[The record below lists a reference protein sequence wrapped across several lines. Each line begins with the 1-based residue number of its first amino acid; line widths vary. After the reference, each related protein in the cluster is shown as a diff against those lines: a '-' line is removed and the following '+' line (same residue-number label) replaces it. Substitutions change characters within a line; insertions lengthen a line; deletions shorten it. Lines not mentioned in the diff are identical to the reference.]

1 MDHSSA
7 PGLDAR
13 AAGVREHTVIETMER
28 RKFLIGAGSLAAGS
42 ATVLGTSAT
51 TTFNLNDR
59 GVGANVVADSNGAI
73 RLADRTP
80 ENNIVNQNSSG
91 ELEIDFAE
99 GNAGGVNIG
108 SVVTIGNLSNPKVG
122 GGDPA
127 FTIENQA
134 TANLDLEVVFEA
146 GPNYQ
151 SGGSELTFAVGYD
164 GDPDILTDT
173 IGSGVSSGGTV
184 TIYDQD
190 DTGSGAFFNDALKPG
205 QRAGFALKVDAD
217 NSGSSTNDNLS
228 GTLDITA
235 TQPETDN

>member
-1 MDHSSA
+1 
-7 PGLDAR
+7 
-13 AAGVREHTVIETMER
+13 MER
-28 RKFLIGAGSLAAGS
+28 RKFLIGMGSLAAGS

-99 GNAGGVNIG
+99 SNAGGVNIG
-108 SVVTIGNLSNPKVG
+108 SVVEIGDVDNAKLG

-127 FTIENQA
+127 FAIENQA

-146 GPNYQ
+146 GSNYS
-151 SGGSELTFAVGYD
+151 SGGSELTFGVAYNGA
-164 GDPDILTDT
+164 GTTKET
-173 IGSGVSSGGTV
+173 IGSSITSGDTV

-190 DTGSGAFFNDALKPG
+190 VNGFDDALKPG
-205 QRAGFALKVDAD
+205 QRAGFALRVDAD
-217 NSGSSTNDNLS
+217 NSGSSTSDNLS
-228 GTLDITA
+228 GTLDISA